1 MVAGVFLFI
10 IVIALGPIASMIPA
24 AVLAGI
30 LITVGFGVMDYKGLK
45 ALPKMELS
53 EKIILISV
61 LLLTVFWQLVYAV
74 AVGLVLAAFVF
85 LKRMSD
91 ISSSGVVINDL
102 NVAHSQEPIW
112 EDEITI
118 APEIREKVIFK
129 HLNGPLFF
137 GFVTHFRT
145 MVSDLPD
152 IHLLVIRMEKVPFV
166 DQSGVYA
173 LEAAIEE
180 LHKLDVIVALSGV
193 NDQVMDALHV
203 MHVVPDYVP
212 DRFVFREF
220 SECNKWLKEILE
232 KEEGL
237 EKELAYL
244 HENI

>member
-1 MVAGVFLFI
+1 
-10 IVIALGPIASMIPA
+10 
-24 AVLAGI
+24 
-30 LITVGFGVMDYKGLK
+30 
-45 ALPKMELS
+45 
-53 EKIILISV
+53 
-61 LLLTVFWQLVYAV
+61 
-74 AVGLVLAAFVF
+74 
-85 LKRMSD
+85 
-91 ISSSGVVINDL
+91 
-102 NVAHSQEPIW
+102 
-112 EDEITI
+112 
-118 APEIREKVIFK
+118 
-129 HLNGPLFF
+129 
-137 GFVTHFRT
+137 